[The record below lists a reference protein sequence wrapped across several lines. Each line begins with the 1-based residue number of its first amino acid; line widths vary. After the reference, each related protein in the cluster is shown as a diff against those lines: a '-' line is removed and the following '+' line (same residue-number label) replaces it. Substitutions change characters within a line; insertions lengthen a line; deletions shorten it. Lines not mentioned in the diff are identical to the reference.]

1 MRTPPDDVLPIRRQ
15 ALSPFVL
22 HAALLL
28 VVILT
33 ACSQNQS
40 GSTTSGGPRAGGAGG
55 AAAPAAAPS
64 PTPVA
69 ARPDAPLSLPLKSGE
84 YAVTANRDDR
94 TLAIVP
100 IGLGSVVSTVPL
112 DGTPGSIATVAGP
125 DRAFVAS
132 ATDAGQALE
141 VTDLDT
147 MSAPTRVEVGASPDQ
162 VIGPPPASSARCYS
176 CRTPTTPSVRSIRPP
191 QMPGPVVQL
200 GAGPHAVAM
209 AATQDD
215 RVGRILIA
223 NAGDGTLTL
232 LAADGASVEGTIAV
246 GGRPIGVAA
255 SARLTTGQS
264 THDLVWVAD
273 GDTGVVSLVDA
284 TTGTPHRAIPVG
296 PKLTRLAATS
306 NSRYLVLLTSDPA
319 HPLYAVDVSAA
330 SVDPSQITVRDI
342 PVDVGILTVA
352 TGLEPTLAYAT
363 TVDGRLLYLDLVTA
377 AVTHAVAVGHDPV
390 SLALGVAKPTGA
402 EPPVTYG
409 SGGDSASGTGAA
421 GGGATSR
428 AGGGAG
434 TSAVPRA
441 AGAASGN
448 NGSTATGTNAMR
460 STTTGARTGTD
471 RPVAVPAPHRNRS
484 ERPAPEPRATGQ
496 PSGEAHSRPPRGAAP
511 GNAGQ

>member
-1 MRTPPDDVLPIRRQ
+1 M
-15 ALSPFVL
+15 
-22 HAALLL
+22 
-28 VVILT
+28 
-33 ACSQNQS
+33 
-40 GSTTSGGPRAGGAGG
+40 
-55 AAAPAAAPS
+55 
-64 PTPVA
+64 
-69 ARPDAPLSLPLKSGE
+69 
-84 YAVTANRDDR
+84 
-94 TLAIVP
+94 
-100 IGLGSVVSTVPL
+100 
-112 DGTPGSIATVAGP
+112 
-125 DRAFVAS
+125 
-132 ATDAGQALE
+132 E
-141 VTDLDT
+141 VTNLDT
-147 MSAPTRVEVGASPDQ
+147 MSAPSRVEVGASPDQ
-162 VIGPPPASSARCYS
+162 VIGPPPGVFGPMVLLSNADD
-176 CRTPTTPSVRSIRPP
+176 TVRALDPAT
-191 QMPGPVVQL
+191 QMPGPVVKL

-215 RVGRILIA
+215 RVGRILVA

-264 THDLVWVAD
+264 TPDLVWVAD

-306 NSRYLVLLTSDPA
+306 NDRYLVLLTSDPA

-421 GGGATSR
+421 GGAATSR
-428 AGGGAG
+428 AGRSAG

-448 NGSTATGTNAMR
+448 NGSTTTGTNTTR
-460 STTTGARTGTD
+460 STTTGARTGTG
-471 RPVAVPAPHRNRS
+471 PASGGAGPHRTAQ
-484 ERPAPEPRATGQ
+484 RPAPEPGRTGQ
-496 PSGEAHSRPPRGAAP
+496 PAGEAHNRPPRGAAT
-511 GNAGQ
+511 QRRQ